1 LLLPAWVIG
10 SLVWTALAV
19 LLVAGAA
26 VAIEPTHPLKGKRA
40 R

>member
-10 SLVWTALAV
+10 SLAWTALAV
-19 LLVAGAA
+19 VLVIGASI
-26 VAIEPTHPLKGKRA
+26 AIEPTHPMKGRRA